1 MSVLREAREST
12 PYKKYA
18 KILATAQGRLDLGA
32 FRSEALSLHSSRT
45 SRTLYG
51 KKQYSAQAVYDALLR
66 DLSFRSRLVEIRVK
80 VSVELSNL
88 IEATKSIRRY
98 LMTEFAEDLREF
110 STADQRKS
118 FVDRIIKPGL
128 DYEAE
133 AQSIVDLVDLI
144 IRDIDQAGF
153 SFRNIVE
160 TLKLMDGSKGA
171 RTV

>member
-1 MSVLREAREST
+1 M
-12 PYKKYA
+12 
-18 KILATAQGRLDLGA
+18 
-32 FRSEALSLHSSRT
+32 
-45 SRTLYG
+45 
-51 KKQYSAQAVYDALLR
+51 YDALLR